1 MVMSAAGYLLETPL
15 YPALLVQ
22 TAPDSGGAE
31 LSSKIVSGADNQQ
44 ERSGIEQWIVGFV
57 DGEGCFSCPV
67 QRNREMTLGWQ
78 IQPRFA
84 VVQGE
89 RSAEALEVLVEYFRC
104 GKIYR
109 NRRHDNHKE
118 DLLVYSVF
126 RLHDLRTKIVPF
138 FEAHPLITAKRED
151 FEKFR
156 EVLHMMDRRMH
167 LTQDGLRRIAEITET
182 MNHRKRSLFLE
193 SSEAIRQPTL
203 LDGGVEDMVP
213 PSWRH
218 GEAAERNSLS
228 GKFRPA
234 RMA

>member
-1 MVMSAAGYLLETPL
+1 M
-15 YPALLVQ
+15 
-22 TAPDSGGAE
+22 DSDNPT
-31 LSSKIVSGADNQQ
+31 GADNQQ

-57 DGEGCFSCPV
+57 DGEGCFSCPI
-67 QRNREMTLGWQ
+67 QRNPQMTLGWQ
-78 IQPRFA
+78 CQPRFA

-89 RSAEALEVLVEYFRC
+89 RSIAVLQLIQEHFGC

-109 NRRHDNHKE
+109 NRRHDNHRE
-118 DLLVYSVF
+118 DLFVYNVW
-126 RLHDLRTKIVPF
+126 RLNDLLTMIVPF
-138 FEAHPLITAKRED
+138 FEANPLRTAKRED
-151 FEKFR
+151 FEQCAR
-156 EVLHMMDRRMH
+156 VLRMMERRMH
-167 LTQDGLRRIAEITET
+167 LSREGLCRIAEIQQT
-182 MNHRKRSLFLE
+182 MNRRKPSRFLE

-213 PSWRH
+213 PLWRH